1 MSEKV
6 ESLEKKE
13 YNTVGEMLVNLISQ
27 CPVITSSK
35 ITIPVKYQY
44 ADTGVCLS
52 IYTLPGAKYLKKNV
66 MGGFTAQ
73 VKFQIAYKGFGTS
86 NQKIVDAQAFVD
98 SIMDWLEDSD
108 NLPALSDNRTITNIT
123 STNSVAYADEAGSDG
138 SIVFAADA
146 TMEYEAE

>member
-6 ESLEKKE
+6 ETLEKKE
-13 YNTVGEMLVNLISQ
+13 YNTVGEMLVNLVRE
-27 CPVITSSK
+27 CPVIKESET
-35 ITIPVKYQY
+35 TVRYQF
-44 ADTGVCLS
+44 AETGKCIS

-73 VKFQIAYKGFGTS
+73 VKFQIAYKGFKTTS
-86 NQKIVDAQAFVD
+86 PQIIAAQDFVD

-123 STNSVAYADEAGSDG
+123 STNSVAYTDETGSDG

>member
-6 ESLEKKE
+6 ETLEKKE
-13 YNTVGEMLVNLISQ
+13 YNTVGEMLVNLVNQ
-27 CPVITSSK
+27 CPIVSESETK
-35 ITIPVKYQY
+35 IPVKYQS
-44 ADTGVCLS
+44 AGTGLCLS

-73 VKFQIAYKGFGTS
+73 IKFQIAYKGFST
-86 NQKIVDAQAFVD
+86 NTTQIIKAQAFVD

-108 NLPALSDNRTITNIT
+108 NLPALSNNRTITNIT
-123 STNSVAYADEAGSDG
+123 STNSVPYADETGSDG

>member
-1 MSEKV
+1 MREKV
-6 ESLEKKE
+6 ETLEKKE
-13 YNTVGEMLVNLISQ
+13 YNTVGEMIVNIVSQ
-27 CPVITSSK
+27 CPTITESETK
-35 ITIPVKYQY
+35 IPIKYQY

-86 NQKIVDAQAFVD
+86 NGKIIDAQAFID
-98 SIMDWLEDSD
+98 SIMDWLEDVKE
-108 NLPALSDNRTITNIT
+108 LPALSNGRTITSIT
-123 STNSVAYADEAGSDG
+123 ATNSVPYKDETGSDN